1 MIRVLFVCAGN
12 ICRSPIAQGVFE
24 DVVRREGLSDEI
36 QSDSAGTTAFH
47 VGSAPDRRAARAAQA
62 RGIDLEGQWARQ
74 ITPADLQDFDYVLVM
89 DHGNYQD
96 VLQLASQASVNSY
109 VGMFMDYAYD
119 LPDTEVL
126 DPYYG
131 NGDGFE
137 RALDLTEA
145 ASIGLLANIKQN
157 YFSDERV

>member
-47 VGSAPDRRAARAAQA
+47 VGSAPDRRAARAAQS

-74 ITPADLQDFDYVLVM
+74 ITPDDLQDFDYVLVM
-89 DHGNYQD
+89 DRGNYQD

-109 VGMFMDYAYD
+109 VGMFMDYAD
-119 LPDTEVL
+119 LPETEVL

-137 RALDLTEA
+137 RAMDLTEA
-145 ASIGLLANIKQN
+145 ASIGLLADIRQH
-157 YFSDERV
+157 YLDDERV